1 MNLVVKIGSSSVTT
15 DELEV
20 NHPVVDSICDQL
32 AELHSAGH
40 GVAVVTSGA
49 IALGLGRL
57 GMRGERPND
66 LVALQA
72 ASAVGQVGLI
82 AAWAAKLE
90 ERGLACGQ
98 ILLSASDFMER
109 RQYLSARATL
119 ARMLDQGIVP
129 IINENDAVADD
140 EIRLG
145 DNDRIAALVAGL
157 VGAEVLVLLTDQ
169 EGLFTADPR
178 RFEEATLIEEVQEV
192 TRELASLAGGRGTNR
207 GSGGMVTKIMA
218 ARIAAWSG
226 VETLIAAASNPD
238 ALRSAPSRRQ
248 GVGTWIAKSR
258 RRLPSRK
265 LWIAFALPASGYIKV
280 DEGARRAIRD
290 RGSSLLAVGVTEV
303 GGAFSAEEA
312 VEVLAA
318 DGIVIAKGL
327 ARIGAG
333 ELGSELQHRRA
344 GLVSDYSTLAIHRDD
359 MILLEG

>member
-290 RGSSLLAVGVTEV
+290 RGS
-303 GGAFSAEEA
+303 
-312 VEVLAA
+312 
-318 DGIVIAKGL
+318 
-327 ARIGAG
+327 
-333 ELGSELQHRRA
+333 
-344 GLVSDYSTLAIHRDD
+344 
-359 MILLEG
+359 

>member
-15 DELEV
+15 GDLDV

-32 AELHSAGH
+32 SQLHAAGH
-40 GVAVVTSGA
+40 RVALVTSGA

-57 GMRGERPND
+57 GLRGERPAD
-66 LVALQA
+66 LVTLQA

-82 AAWAAKLE
+82 AAWSGKMA
-90 ERGLACGQ
+90 ERGLVCGQ

-119 ARMLDQGIVP
+119 GRMLDQGIIP

-145 DNDRIAALVAGL
+145 DNDRIAALVSGL

-178 RFEEATLIEEVQEV
+178 RFEEATLIEEVREV
-192 TRELASLAGGRGTNR
+192 TRELASLAGGRGTSR

-226 VETLIAAASNPD
+226 VETLIAAASNPEV
-238 ALRSAPSRRQ
+238 LRVAPTRRQ
-248 GVGTWIAKSR
+248 GVGTWISKSR

-265 LWIAFALPASGYIKV
+265 LWIAFALPSSGYVKV

-290 RGSSLLAVGVTEV
+290 RGSSLLAVGITEV
-303 GGAFSAEEA
+303 GGAFSAEDA
-312 VEVLAA
+312 VEVIAE
-318 DGIVIAKGL
+318 DGAVIAKGL
-327 ARIGAG
+327 ARLGAD
-333 ELGSELQHRRA
+333 ELGIELDRRRA
-344 GLVSDYSTLAIHRDD
+344 GLVSDFSAMAMHRDD
-359 MILLEG
+359 MILLES

>member
-15 DELEV
+15 DHLDV

-32 AELHSAGH
+32 ALLHSAGH
-40 GVAVVTSGA
+40 RVALVTSGA

-57 GMRGERPND
+57 GMLGERPAD
-66 LVALQA
+66 LVTLQA
-72 ASAVGQVGLI
+72 ASAVGQVNLI
-82 AAWAAKLE
+82 AAWAGKLA
-90 ERGLACGQ
+90 ERGLVSGQ

-119 ARMLDQGIVP
+119 GRMLDQGIIP

-145 DNDRIAALVAGL
+145 DNDRIAALVSGL

-169 EGLFTADPR
+169 DGLFTADPR
-178 RFEEATLIEEVQEV
+178 RFEDATLIEEVQEV
-192 TRELASLAGGRGTNR
+192 TRELASLAGGRGTTR

-226 VETLIAAASNPD
+226 VETLIAAASNPE
-238 ALRSAPSRRQ
+238 ALSSAPTRRQ
-248 GVGTWIAKSR
+248 GVGTWISKSR

-265 LWIAFALPASGYIKV
+265 LWIAFALPSSGFIQV

-290 RGSSLLAVGVTEV
+290 KGSSLLAVGVTGL
-303 GGAFSAEEA
+303 GGAFAAEDA
-312 VEVLAA
+312 VEVVSE
-318 DGIVIAKGL
+318 DGGIIAKGL
-327 ARIGAG
+327 ARIGADELGG
-333 ELGSELQHRRA
+333 ELQRRRA
-344 GLVSDYSTLAIHRDD
+344 GLASDVSALAMHRDD